1 MTGTSLTYA
10 SQAYEE
16 CGRWE
21 AYRWTPRV
29 SDLGKRARL
38 ELVGGGDKVDAR
50 EHLERVEPL
59 WVVGGVL
66 GRLRVCVV
74 CLGFNM

>member
-1 MTGTSLTYA
+1 M
-10 SQAYEE
+10 
-16 CGRWE
+16 
-21 AYRWTPRV
+21 